1 MAIKIRCS
9 ECSKKISIDEAFAGG
24 ACRCPYCKAIVMV
37 PGESR
42 GGAAPDRPSAPRPDA
57 PGDVPAQAAAAAA
70 VVPEDVPM
78 ADPVAIQSYAA
89 VVVIALLSVAMIVGV
104 VVVVMHLRG
113 GEKKPVQ
120 TPEELLGVGAPVVN
134 PLKPTIEGPSVA
146 GDVKILAPVVY
157 VIDCGDSME
166 QMIDFSAKIVSVSVD
181 SLKTD
186 EKFSVIMALSKGDAA
201 HETAETVK
209 LPSGTVMFQNAM
221 VNGGEASEKE
231 ALKFM
236 TGLEETRPTGKVDV
250 TPAIKAALDLNPK
263 TVVVFTNKTIEG
275 ADALTEAAHKAG
287 IQLVM
292 MAMQADDDVKDSFKK
307 LADSTEGQSRA
318 YTMGALQAWVDQA
331 KQEGQ

>member
-42 GGAAPDRPSAPRPDA
+42 SVADARPSAPRPDA
-57 PGDVPAQAAAAAA
+57 PGDVPDEAAAAAV

-89 VVVIALLSVAMIVGV
+89 VVVIAMLIVAMLVGV
-104 VVVVMHLRG
+104 VLVVIHMKG
-113 GEKKPVQ
+113 GETKPAQ
-120 TPEELLGVGAPVVN
+120 TPEELLQVAAPVN

-146 GDVKILAPVVY
+146 GDVKIAAPVVY

-166 QMIDFSAKIVSVSVD
+166 ELIDFSAKIVSVSVD

-186 EKFSVIMALSKGDAA
+186 EKFTVIMAMSRSDASR
-201 HETAETVK
+201 ETAETVK
-209 LPSGTVMFQNAM
+209 LPAGTVMFKSAM
-221 VNGGEASEKE
+221 VSGGEESEKE

-250 TPAIKAALDLNPK
+250 TPAIKAALAMNPK
-263 TVVVFTNKTIEG
+263 TVVVFTNKTIDG

-287 IQLVM
+287 ASLAT
-292 MAMQADDDVKDSFKK
+292 MAMDADEDVKDGLKK
-307 LADSTEGQSRA
+307 LADSTQGQSRA
-318 YTMGALQAWVDQA
+318 YTKGALQAWVDQA
-331 KQEGQ
+331 NQKEP